1 MTLKRIKIVISF
13 LFLTLNHQANSS
25 DLLEVYYEALESD
38 PAFKS
43 AYSQFMAES
52 QAIPTAAA
60 ALLPQLTASG
70 LIGRV
75 YTEVMAGSNLD
86 VNRTYSQN
94 QITAQASQTLFNLKL
109 WSLLEQARANVRA
122 ALANFNDNTQNLMLR
137 TSKAYF
143 DVLLA
148 QDNLTSANA
157 LRTANKRQLQQTEQ
171 RFNVGLDPI
180 TTVYQA
186 KAAYDQSCATVIAA
200 ENNIITAKQNLAKL
214 TNHEYQSIAPLKNKR
229 IPLVYPEPM
238 NPETWVT
245 TSLKQNYKLTAAKFY
260 LEASRQNIKMQFSG
274 HIPSFNLYGNFSE
287 IHNLVSPST
296 VTTSPITNVNQFFN
310 NIFVP
315 QMQRNAN
322 AGFNMTLP
330 IFQGGLVVSK
340 TKEAEFQFQNY
351 SNQLESVKRD
361 LIANTQITYHAIAS
375 GIEKVKADRQSLE
388 SQRVSLESIQE
399 QYQVGT
405 KTITDVLY
413 AQQQYFQT
421 QLQYTNDQYSLI
433 IQILQLKYLA
443 GNLNVRDLEEI
454 NSWLATQRIKGLS
467 PESKKILDTILHHP
481 IQAPKSLL
489 EQG

>member
-1 MTLKRIKIVISF
+1 MTSKIF
-13 LFLTLNHQANSS
+13 KTLSS
-25 DLLEVYYEALESD
+25 ILVLALSQSVYSTDLLEVYYEALESD

-43 AYSQFMAES
+43 AYSVFMAES

-60 ALLPQLTASG
+60 GLLPQLTASG
-70 LIGRV
+70 LVGRV
-75 YTEVMAGSNLD
+75 YTEVMAGNSLD

-94 QITAQASQTLFNLKL
+94 QLSAQASQTIFNLKL
-109 WSLLEQARANVRA
+109 WSLLEQARSNVRA
-122 ALANFNDNTQNLMLR
+122 ALANFNDSTQNLMLR

-157 LRTANKRQLQQTEQ
+157 LRKANKRQLEQ
-171 RFNVGLDPI
+171 AQERFNVGLDPI

-200 ENNIITAKQNLAKL
+200 QNNITTAQQNLTKL
-214 TNHEYQSIAPLKNKR
+214 TNQSYTTIAPLKNKR
-229 IPLVYPEPM
+229 IPLIYPQPM
-238 NPETWVT
+238 QAETWVT
-245 TSLKQNYKLTAAKFY
+245 TSLKQNYKLTAAKYY
-260 LEASRQNIKMQFSG
+260 LEASRQNIKTQFSG
-274 HIPSFNLYGNFSE
+274 HLPSFNIYGSVTE
-287 IHNLVSPST
+287 IHNLVTPYG
-296 VTTSPITNVNQFFN
+296 VTQSPITNVNQFFN

-322 AGFNMTLP
+322 TGVNMTLP
-330 IFQGGLVVSK
+330 IFQGGLVVAK
-340 TKEAEFQFQNY
+340 TKEAEYQFQNY

-361 LIANTQITYHAIAS
+361 VIANTQITFHTIAS
-375 GIEKVKADRQSLE
+375 DIEKVKADKQSLE
-388 SQRVSLESIQE
+388 SQRVSLTSIQE

-421 QLQYTNDQYSLI
+421 QLQYTSDQYSLI

-443 GNLNVRDLEEI
+443 GSLNVKDLEEI
-454 NSWLATQRIKGLS
+454 NSWLQTQRISGLS
-467 PESKKILDTILHHP
+467 PQSKRILDIIMHHSV
-481 IQAPKSLL
+481 QAPQHLL
-489 EQG
+489 QQD

>member
-1 MTLKRIKIVISF
+1 MTLKTIKIVFSF
-13 LFLTLNHQANSS
+13 LLLTMNQKAISS

-70 LIGRV
+70 LVGRV
-75 YTEVMAGSNLD
+75 YTEVMAGPTLD

-94 QITAQASQTLFNLKL
+94 QVTAQASQTLFNLKL

-148 QDNLTSANA
+148 QDNLTNANA
-157 LRTANKRQLQQTEQ
+157 LRTANKRQLQQAEQ

-200 ENNIITAKQNLAKL
+200 QNNIITAQQNLAKI
-214 TNHEYQSIAPLKNKR
+214 TNHQYQKIAPLKNKK
-229 IPLVYPEPM
+229 IPLIYPEPM

-274 HIPSFNLYGNFSE
+274 HLPSFNLYGNFSE
-287 IHNLVSPST
+287 IHNLVSTLP
-296 VTTSPITNVNQFFN
+296 VTTSPVTNVNQFFN

-322 AGFNMTLP
+322 AGFNMSLP

-361 LIANTQITYHAIAS
+361 LIANTQITFHTIAS

-388 SQRVSLESIQE
+388 SQRVSLQSIQE

-421 QLQYTNDQYSLI
+421 QLQYTSDQYSLI

-443 GNLNVRDLEEI
+443 GNLNVKDLEEI
-454 NSWLATQRIKGLS
+454 NSWLATKQIVGLS
-467 PESKKILDTILHHP
+467 PQSKKILDTLLHHSFTP
-481 IQAPKSLL
+481 PKGLL
-489 EQG
+489 QQE

>member
-1 MTLKRIKIVISF
+1 MTSKIFKTLSSVLVFIISQNAF
-13 LFLTLNHQANSS
+13 ST

-38 PAFKS
+38 PSFKS
-43 AYSQFMAES
+43 AYSVFMAES
-52 QAIPTAAA
+52 QSIPAAAA

-70 LIGRV
+70 LVGRV
-75 YTEVMAGSNLD
+75 YTEVMAGTNLD

-94 QITAQASQTLFNLKL
+94 QLSAQASQTLFNLKL

-122 ALANFNDNTQNLMLR
+122 ALANFNDSTQSLMLR

-148 QDNLTSANA
+148 QDNLTNASA
-157 LRTANKRQLQQTEQ
+157 LRKANKRQLEQ
-171 RFNVGLDPI
+171 AQERFNVGLDPI

-200 ENNIITAKQNLAKL
+200 QNNIITAQQNLTKL
-214 TNHEYQSIAPLKNKR
+214 TNQSYEKVSPLKNKK
-229 IPLVYPEPM
+229 IPLIYPEPM

-260 LEASRQNIKMQFSG
+260 LEASRQNIKTQFSG
-274 HIPSFNLYGNFSE
+274 HLPSFNVYGNFTE
-287 IHNLVSPST
+287 IHNQVTPYGA
-296 VTTSPITNVNQFFN
+296 TTSPITNVNQFFN

-315 QMQRNAN
+315 QMQRNATT
-322 AGFNMTLP
+322 GFNMSLP
-330 IFQGGLVVSK
+330 IFQGGLVVAK
-340 TKEAEFQFQNY
+340 TREAEYQFQNY
-351 SNQLESVKRD
+351 SNQLESVKRE
-361 LIANTQITYHAIAS
+361 LIANTQITFHTIAS
-375 GIEKVKADRQSLE
+375 DIEKVKADRQSLE

-421 QLQYTNDQYSLI
+421 QVQYTSDQYSLI
-433 IQILQLKYLA
+433 LQILQLKYLA
-443 GNLNVRDLEEI
+443 GNLNVKDLEEI
-454 NSWLATQRIKGLS
+454 NSWLETKRITGLS
-467 PESKKILDTILHHP
+467 PKSKKILDTIIHHP
-481 IQAPKSLL
+481 VHAPQHLL
-489 EQG
+489 QES